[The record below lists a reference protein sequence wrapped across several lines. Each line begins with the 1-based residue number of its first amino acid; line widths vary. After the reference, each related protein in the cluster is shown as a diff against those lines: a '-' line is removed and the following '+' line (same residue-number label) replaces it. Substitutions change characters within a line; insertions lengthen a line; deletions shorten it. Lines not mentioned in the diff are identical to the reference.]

1 MPGLPAKNE
10 YLVIARKYRPK
21 NFSEVLGQDAIV
33 STLKNGIKLN
43 RLVHAYLFSGP
54 RGTGKTTLARL
65 LAKAINCQNPT
76 PEFDPCNT
84 CSSCRDI
91 GLGNSLDVI
100 EIDGA
105 SNRGIDD
112 IRQINETV
120 GYSTASGKYKIYII
134 DEVHMLTKEA
144 FNALLKTLEEPPST
158 VKFFFATTEPHKVPT
173 TVLSRCQ
180 HHQLRHLSASLITSK
195 LASIAKDQNR
205 EVEQAALMM
214 IATKA
219 EGGLRDAE
227 SLLDQLL
234 SFYDGNILA
243 SHAADALGMLSLDTF
258 FKLDKAANEGNL
270 AFAFEIT
277 AQIFSE
283 GKDPIRFVE
292 TLIEH
297 YRRLVLIKLAGIHSP
312 CLELAEELKTPY
324 NDSAQIYQKH
334 QLLTILDLCLEASST
349 LRFASSPRI
358 ALEGLLL
365 KILRSYA
372 KIPLDQLVERLLDL
386 EKRIQGEPAE
396 SPLPSKQEEKTPVQA
411 IQAPIKAE
419 PVLIK
424 QPPVQVVSAPQV
436 IPAPQLQHVQEML
449 EFAKPPVITPAPIP
463 EVVQKVPPVEPL
475 RKPSPINED
484 PTPKP
489 SELPRQKK
497 AVAPVAQPPAPA
509 PAAAATPA
517 PPTPA
522 ALIHRY
528 DTILQFAAVELEG
541 KIIKT

>member
-21 NFSEVLGQDAIV
+21 SFSEVLGQDAIV
-33 STLKNGIKLN
+33 STLKNGIKHR
-43 RLVHAYLFSGP
+43 RLAHAYLFSGP

-65 LAKAINCQNPT
+65 LAKAINCQAVS

-91 GLGNSLDVI
+91 GFGNSLDVI

-112 IRQINETV
+112 IRQINDTV

-144 FNALLKTLEEPPST
+144 FNALLKTLEEPPPT
-158 VKFFFATTEPHKVPT
+158 VKFFFATTEPHKVPP

-180 HHQLRHLSASLITSK
+180 HFQLRHLSTSLIASK
-195 LASIAKDQNR
+195 LTSIAKDQNR
-205 EVEQAALMM
+205 EVEPAALMM

-234 SFYDGNILA
+234 SFYEGSILA
-243 SHAADALGMLSLDTF
+243 SHAADALGMLSQDAF
-258 FKLDKAANEGNL
+258 FNLDKAAGSGNL
-270 AFAFEIT
+270 AFAFSIT

-283 GKDPIRFVE
+283 GKDPIQFVE

-297 YRRLVLIKLAGIHSP
+297 YRRLVLIKLAGINSP
-312 CLELAEELKTPY
+312 CLELSEDLKAPY
-324 NDSAQIYQKH
+324 HTSVQFYQKN

-372 KIPLDQLVERLLDL
+372 KLPIEDLVERLLDL
-386 EKRIQGEPAE
+386 EKRIAGANGDGADANEVKKIQSEQEPLKVE
-396 SPLPSKQEEKTPVQA
+396 VC
-411 IQAPIKAE
+411 
-419 PVLIK
+419 
-424 QPPVQVVSAPQV
+424 PPVQIQ
-436 IPAPQLQHVQEML
+436 PAL
-449 EFAKPPVITPAPIP
+449 EFAKAPP
-463 EVVQKVPPVEPL
+463 KEPL
-475 RKPSPINED
+475 RAPTPINED

-489 SELPRQKK
+489 SELPKPKK
-497 AVAPVAQPPAPA
+497 TVAPPPPVV
-509 PAAAATPA
+509 PSNA

-541 KIIKT
+541 KIIKQ

>member
-21 NFSEVLGQDAIV
+21 CFSEVLGQDAIV
-33 STLKNGIKLN
+33 STLKNGIKHG
-43 RLVHAYLFSGP
+43 RLAHAYLFSGP

-65 LAKAINCQNPT
+65 LAKAINCQTPT
-76 PEFDPCNT
+76 PAFDPCNT

-91 GLGNSLDVI
+91 GFGNSLDVI

-144 FNALLKTLEEPPST
+144 FNALLKTLEEPPPT
-158 VKFFFATTEPHKVPT
+158 VKFFFATTEPHKVPP

-180 HHQLRHLSASLITSK
+180 QFQLRHLSPSLITSK
-195 LASIAKDQNR
+195 LSAIAKDQNR
-205 EVEQAALMM
+205 EVEPAALMM

-227 SLLDQLL
+227 SLMDQLL
-234 SFYDGNILA
+234 SFYEGNILA
-243 SHAADALGMLSLDTF
+243 SHAADALGMLSLDAF

-297 YRRLVLIKLAGIHSP
+297 YRRLVLIKLAGINSP
-312 CLELAEELKTPY
+312 CLELADDLKAPY
-324 NDSAQIYQKH
+324 NASAQFYQKN

-372 KIPLDQLVERLLDL
+372 KIPLEQLVERLLDL
-386 EKRIQGEPAE
+386 EKRIQSGQGSEPIIEA
-396 SPLPSKQEEKTPVQA
+396 PKQEPVPQIINKPPVIVQA
-411 IQAPIKAE
+411 PAPQATPAQEAPIQAPVPKAA
-419 PVLIK
+419 
-424 QPPVQVVSAPQV
+424 PVQEV
-436 IPAPQLQHVQEML
+436 L
-449 EFAKPPVITPAPIP
+449 EFAKPPVIEKVP
-463 EVVQKVPPVEPL
+463 EMVKQVPPVAPI
-475 RKPSPINED
+475 RTPSPINED

-497 AVAPVAQPPAPA
+497 APAPVQAVAQAPVAVPVN
-509 PAAAATPA
+509 A

-522 ALIHRY
+522 ALVHRY

-541 KIIKT
+541 KIIKQ

>member
-10 YLVIARKYRPK
+10 YLVIARKYRPTC
-21 NFSEVLGQDAIV
+21 FSEVLGQDAIV
-33 STLKNGIKLN
+33 ATLKNGIKHG
-43 RLVHAYLFSGP
+43 RLAHAYLFSGP

-65 LAKAINCQNPT
+65 LAKAINCLAPT
-76 PEFDPCNT
+76 SSFDPCNT

-91 GLGNSLDVI
+91 GFGNSLDVI

-120 GYSTASGKYKIYII
+120 GYSTASGNYKIYII

-144 FNALLKTLEEPPST
+144 FNALLKTLEEPPPT
-158 VKFFFATTEPHKVPT
+158 VKFFFATTEPHKIPP

-180 HHQLRHLSASLITSK
+180 QFQLRHLSTSLITAK

-227 SLLDQLL
+227 SLLDQLF
-234 SFYDGNILA
+234 SFYEGSILA
-243 SHAADALGMLSLDTF
+243 SHAADALGMISQESF
-258 FKLDKAANEGNL
+258 FKLDKAASEGNL
-270 AFAFEIT
+270 PFAFEIT
-277 AQIFSE
+277 AQIFNE
-283 GKDPIRFVE
+283 GKDPVRFVE

-312 CLELAEELKTPY
+312 CLEMADELKNAY
-324 NDSAQIYQKH
+324 GASAQLYQKN
-334 QLLTILDLCLEASST
+334 QLLTILDLCLEASGT
-349 LRFASSPRI
+349 LRFASLPRI

-372 KIPLDQLVERLLDL
+372 KIPLEQLVERLLDL
-386 EKRIQGEPAE
+386 EKRIQGGQAPEIEIAEIELEQSPEVVAEVPVAKPAPE
-396 SPLPSKQEEKTPVQA
+396 VVVIKQHLVTETPV
-411 IQAPIKAE
+411 ISAP
-419 PVLIK
+419 PVQEVLEFEKPPVIV
-424 QPPVQVVSAPQV
+424 QPPVQKA
-436 IPAPQLQHVQEML
+436 
-449 EFAKPPVITPAPIP
+449 
-463 EVVQKVPPVEPL
+463 PPVEPL
-475 RKPSPINED
+475 RTPSPINED

-489 SELPRQKK
+489 SELPRTRK
-497 AVAPVAQPPAPA
+497 AAVQAPA
-509 PAAAATPA
+509 PVPVATPSSG

-541 KIIKT
+541 KIIKI

>member
-21 NFSEVLGQDAIV
+21 CFSEVLGQDAIV
-33 STLKNGIKLN
+33 STLKNGIKLK
-43 RLVHAYLFSGP
+43 RLAHAYLFSGP

-76 PEFDPCNT
+76 PEFDPCNA
-84 CSSCRDI
+84 CSSCKDI

-158 VKFFFATTEPHKVPT
+158 VKFFFATTEPHKVPP

-180 HHQLRHLSASLITSK
+180 QFQLRHLSSSLITNK

-243 SHAADALGMLSLDTF
+243 SHAADALGMLSLDAF

-297 YRRLVLIKLAGIHSP
+297 YRRLVLIKLAGINSP
-312 CLELAEELKTPY
+312 CLELAKELKTPY
-324 NDSAQIYQKH
+324 NDSAQFYQKH

-386 EKRIQGEPAE
+386 EKRIQGEPSEQALPPKLEVKAQETKPQSIQAE
-396 SPLPSKQEEKTPVQA
+396 VKQEPDQTKPLVEKVNT
-411 IQAPIKAE
+411 
-419 PVLIK
+419 
-424 QPPVQVVSAPQV
+424 PQV
-436 IPAPQLQHVQEML
+436 INVPQVQHVQEML
-449 EFAKPPVITPAPIP
+449 EFAKPQVITPTPAPEAI
-463 EVVQKVPPVEPL
+463 QKALPSVDAL

-497 AVAPVAQPPAPA
+497 VQVQAAAPVAP
-509 PAAAATPA
+509 ATPA

-522 ALIHRY
+522 ALVHRY

>member
-21 NFSEVLGQDAIV
+21 CFSEVLGQDAIV
-33 STLKNGIKLN
+33 STLKNGIKHG
-43 RLVHAYLFSGP
+43 RLAHAYLFSGP

-65 LAKAINCQNPT
+65 LAKAINCQAPT

-91 GLGNSLDVI
+91 GFGNSLDVI

-144 FNALLKTLEEPPST
+144 FNALLKTLEEPPAT
-158 VKFFFATTEPHKVPT
+158 VKFFFATTEPHKVPP

-180 HHQLRHLSASLITSK
+180 QFQLRHLSTSLITSK

-205 EVEQAALMM
+205 EVEAAALMM

-234 SFYDGNILA
+234 SFYEGSILA
-243 SHAADALGMLSLDTF
+243 SHAADALGMLSHDAF
-258 FKLDKAANEGNL
+258 FRLDKAANEGDL
-270 AFAFEIT
+270 AFAFSIT

-312 CLELAEELKTPY
+312 CLELADDLKVPY
-324 NDSAQIYQKH
+324 NASAQFYQKN
-334 QLLTILDLCLEASST
+334 QLLTILDLCLEAGGT

-372 KIPLDQLVERLLDL
+372 KIPLEQLVERLLDL
-386 EKRIQGEPAE
+386 EKRIQAQQPSQAVIEEVVIKPVIAPAAE
-396 SPLPSKQEEKTPVQA
+396 MIAPVQQKA
-411 IQAPIKAE
+411 QPAPVQIS
-419 PVLIK
+419 PPPP
-424 QPPVQVVSAPQV
+424 PPVQ
-436 IPAPQLQHVQEML
+436 IQHVL
-449 EFAKPPVITPAPIP
+449 EFAKPPVIAQAPMP
-463 EVVQKVPPVEPL
+463 EMVKKAAPVEPL
-475 RKPSPINED
+475 RTPSPINED

-497 AVAPVAQPPAPA
+497 APAPVQ
-509 PAAAATPA
+509 AATPAPITVPANA

-522 ALIHRY
+522 ALVHRY

-541 KIIKT
+541 KIIKQ

>member
-1 MPGLPAKNE
+1 MPAKNE
-10 YLVIARKYRPK
+10 YMVMARKYRPK
-21 NFSEVLGQDAIV
+21 CFSEVLGQDAIV
-33 STLKNGIKLN
+33 ATLKNGIKLN
-43 RLVHAYLFSGP
+43 RLAHAYLFSGP

-76 PEFDPCNT
+76 PAMDPCNT
-84 CSSCRDI
+84 CSSCKDI
-91 GLGNSLDVI
+91 SLGNSLDVI

-144 FNALLKTLEEPPST
+144 FNALLKTLEEPPAT
-158 VKFFFATTEPHKVPT
+158 VKFFFATTEPHKVPP

-180 HHQLRHLSASLITSK
+180 QFQLKHLSTSLITNK
-195 LASIAKDQNR
+195 LALIAQDQGR
-205 EVEQAALMM
+205 EVEDAALMM

-227 SLLDQLL
+227 SLFDQLL
-234 SFYDGNILA
+234 SFYDGKILA
-243 SHAADALGMLSLDTF
+243 SHAADALGMLSQEAF
-258 FKLDKAANEGNL
+258 FNLDKAARDRNL

-283 GKDPIRFVE
+283 GKDPVRFVE

-297 YRRLVLIKLAGIHSP
+297 YRRLVLIKLAGINSP
-312 CLELAEELKTPY
+312 CLELANDLKASY
-324 NDSAQIYQKH
+324 NASAETYHKN

-386 EKRIQGEPAE
+386 EKRIQDGQTNE
-396 SPLPSKQEEKTPVQA
+396 SHA
-411 IQAPIKAE
+411 
-419 PVLIK
+419 
-424 QPPVQVVSAPQV
+424 VS
-436 IPAPQLQHVQEML
+436 
-449 EFAKPPVITPAPIP
+449 
-463 EVVQKVPPVEPL
+463 
-475 RKPSPINED
+475 
-484 PTPKP
+484 
-489 SELPRQKK
+489 
-497 AVAPVAQPPAPA
+497 
-509 PAAAATPA
+509 
-517 PPTPA
+517 
-522 ALIHRY
+522 
-528 DTILQFAAVELEG
+528 
-541 KIIKT
+541 